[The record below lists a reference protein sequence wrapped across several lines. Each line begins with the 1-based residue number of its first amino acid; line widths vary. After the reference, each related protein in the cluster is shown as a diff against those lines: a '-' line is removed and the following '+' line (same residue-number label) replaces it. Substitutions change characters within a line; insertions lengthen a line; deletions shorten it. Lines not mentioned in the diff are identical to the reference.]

1 MSYYFTPIRMAII
14 FFNARFLLFFFWS
27 CHVACEILVPQPG
40 IKPVPPA
47 VKARSPNHWTTREF
61 P

>member
-40 IKPVPPA
+40 IEPMLSA
-47 VKARSPNHWTTREF
+47 VDPTTG
-61 P
+61 

>member
-14 FFNARFLLFFFWS
+14 FFKAGFLFFFWS

-40 IKPVPPA
+40 IEPMLSA
-47 VKARSPNHWTTREF
+47 VDLTTA
-61 P
+61 